1 MFERYTERARRV
13 LFFARYE
20 ASQLGSISIETE
32 HLLLGLIREG
42 KGLTSRIFARS
53 HLSLES
59 IRKEIE
65 GRTVFRE
72 KVSTSVEIP
81 FSAETKRVLQFA
93 AEEADRLLH
102 NYIGTEHLLLGI
114 LREERSV
121 AATILMEKGMRLN
134 TVREDI
140 VALLNEKTTLTRV
153 KETPLLAEFSRDLT
167 EAAMKNQLDPLVGR
181 HIEIERVQQVL
192 CRRTKN
198 NAVLIGEPGVGK
210 TAIVEGLAQKIVYG
224 DVPHFLADK
233 RLLALDISLIVA
245 GTKYRGQFEERL
257 KAIMKE
263 LTENPNII
271 VFIDE
276 LHTLVGAGSAEGSL
290 DAANILK
297 PALSR
302 GEIRCI
308 GATTPSEY
316 RKYIEKDRS
325 LERRFQAIK
334 VDPPNERETIEVL
347 MGVKDRYET
356 FHHVEYTTEAI
367 EAAVYQSSRYITDR
381 FLPDKAI
388 DLVDEAGARAKLRE
402 AGYSE
407 EFGEINRSIR
417 VAVEQMETAVSEKNF
432 EKAQFYREQEVQARE
447 NLQFVREKFDVKS
460 STRRVVVGKGEID
473 EVVSKWTGVP
483 LTSINQDEGDK
494 LLHMEDA
501 LHNRVISQD
510 AAISALSRA
519 IRRSRA
525 GLKSPNRPVGSFI
538 FLGPTGVG
546 KTELARAIAN
556 FLFGSDHALI
566 RFDMSEYMEKHS
578 VSKLI
583 GSPPGY
589 VGHEEGGQ
597 LTEKVKRNPYSV
609 VLLDE
614 VEKAHPDLFNIL
626 LQVFE
631 DGHLTDGLGNRV
643 NFKNTII
650 IMTSNIGARFIQ
662 KKASLGFQSADS
674 GVISPQRQRHGA
686 RRGEEDVQPGVHQP
700 HRRDHRLRGALGR
713 RPPDHHQAAR
723 EAGERQPGR
732 PPAPPRARA
741 GSHRLDHRADV
752 QGSLVRR
759 PSAAPR
765 DPALYR
771 GSAVRGA
778 HPRAPQGGR
787 HPGVPRCGEPGV
799 PSGRRDRERPP
810 AGLTRLRMGGPC
822 HGYGAASARP
832 LGSLARLRSSKL
844 MAWPLPGPSVRAAA
858 GRSQPPIMRVF
869 ALLLVALA
877 AAGEVRAQTP
887 PAGTPVRPGP
897 VRRRRA
903 IFPRRSAARPSR
915 RPAGCPRPAP
925 ARSSTRSCSASR
937 SRAEAP

>member
-42 KGLTSRIFARS
+42 KGLTSRLFASS
-53 HLSLES
+53 HLSLEN

-81 FSAETKRVLQFA
+81 FSGETKRVLQFA

-121 AATILMEKGMRLN
+121 AASILMEKGMRLN
-134 TVREDI
+134 SVRED
-140 VALLNEKTTLTRV
+140 VLALLNEKTTVTRV

-167 EAAMKNQLDPLVGR
+167 DSAMKNQLDPLVGR
-181 HIEIERVQQVL
+181 DVELERVQQVL

-210 TAIVEGLAQKIVYG
+210 TAIVEGLAQKVVRG

-233 RLLALDISLIVA
+233 RVLALDISLIVA

-263 LTENPNII
+263 LTENPNIV

-308 GATTPSEY
+308 GATTPAEY

-325 LERRFQAIK
+325 LERRFQAVK
-334 VDPPNERETIEVL
+334 VNPPAERETIQIL
-347 MGVKDRYET
+347 LGVKDRYEA
-356 FHHVEYTTEAI
+356 FHHVEYTQEAL

-388 DLVDEAGARAKLRE
+388 DLVDEAGARAKLRN
-402 AGYSE
+402 AGQSN
-407 EFGEINRSIR
+407 EFGEINKSIR
-417 VAVEQMETAVSEKNF
+417 VAVEQMESAAAQKDY
-432 EKAQFYREQEVQARE
+432 EKAQFFREQEVIARE

-460 STRRVVVGKGEID
+460 GVRRVIVGKQEID

-483 LTSINQDEGDK
+483 LTSISQDEGDK
-494 LLHMEDA
+494 LLRMEDE
-501 LHNRVISQD
+501 LHRRVVSQGK
-510 AAISALSRA
+510 AISALARA

-525 GLKSPNRPVGSFI
+525 GLKAPNRPVGSFV

-546 KTELARAIAN
+546 KTELARALAN
-556 FLFGSDHALI
+556 FLFGSDAALI

-614 VEKAHPDLFNIL
+614 IEKAHPDLFNIL

-631 DGHLTDGLGNRV
+631 DGHLTDGLGTRV
-643 NFKNTII
+643 DFKNTIV
-650 IMTSNIGARFIQ
+650 IMTSNIGARYTQ
-662 KKASLGFQSADS
+662 KKASLGFQSADANEIS
-674 GVISPQRQRHGA
+674 RSVSDMVLGEVKRTFNPEFINRIDETIVFEALSDDDLHHVMRLLIAQLNEHLVNRDLHITLAPEVIAWIIDQTC
-686 RRGEEDVQPGVHQP
+686 ED
-700 HRRDHRLRGALGR
+700 R
-713 RPPDHHQAAR
+713 
-723 EAGERQPGR
+723 
-732 PPAPPRARA
+732 
-741 GSHRLDHRADV
+741 S
-752 QGSLVRR
+752 
-759 PSAAPR
+759 
-765 DPALYR
+765 
-771 GSAVRGA
+771 
-778 HPRAPQGGR
+778 
-787 HPGVPRCGEPGV
+787 
-799 PSGRRDRERPP
+799 
-810 AGLTRLRMGGPC
+810 
-822 HGYGAASARP
+822 YGARP
-832 LGSLARLRSSKL
+832 L
-844 MAWPLPGPSVRAAA
+844 
-858 GRSQPPIMRVF
+858 
-869 ALLLVALA
+869 
-877 AAGEVRAQTP
+877 
-887 PAGTPVRPGP
+887 
-897 VRRRRA
+897 RRA
-903 IFPRRSAARPSR
+903 IQRYVEDPLSEELIRGQLKSGNIEVYLNGGSLSYRAAGDGVEGRRLVYDV
-915 RPAGCPRPAP
+915 
-925 ARSSTRSCSASR
+925 
-937 SRAEAP
+937 

>member
-13 LFFARYE
+13 LFFSRYE

-53 HLSLES
+53 HLSLEN

-81 FSAETKRVLQFA
+81 FSAEPKRVLQFA

-140 VALLNEKTTLTRV
+140 VQLLNEKTTLTRV

-167 EAAMKNQLDPLVGR
+167 ESAMKNQLDPLVGR
-181 HIEIERVQQVL
+181 EHEVERVQQVL

-233 RLLALDISLIVA
+233 RILAVDISLIVA

-263 LTENPNII
+263 LTDNPNII

-308 GATTPSEY
+308 GATTPAEY

-334 VDPPNERETIEVL
+334 VDPPAEKETIEIL
-347 MGVKDRYET
+347 MGVKDRYEQ
-356 FHHVEYTTEAI
+356 FHHVEYTREAI

-388 DLVDEAGARAKLRE
+388 DLVDEAGARAKLKE
-402 AGYSE
+402 AG
-407 EFGEINRSIR
+407 
-417 VAVEQMETAVSEKNF
+417 
-432 EKAQFYREQEVQARE
+432 YREQEVSARE

-460 STRRVVVGKGEID
+460 SARKVVVNKGDID

-483 LTSINQDEGDK
+483 IASINQDEGDK
-494 LLHMEDA
+494 LLRMEAD
-501 LHNRVISQD
+501 LHKRVISQEK
-510 AAISALSRA
+510 AISAISRA

-525 GLKSPNRPVGSFI
+525 GLKNPARPVGSFV

-546 KTELARAIAN
+546 KTELARALAN

-614 VEKAHPDLFNIL
+614 IEKAHPDIFNIL

-643 NFKNTII
+643 NFKNSII

-662 KKASLGFQSADS
+662 KKASLGFQSSESETIATSVSEMVLGEVKRTFNPEFINSIDEII
-674 GVISPQRQRHGA
+674 VFEA
-686 RRGEEDVQPGVHQP
+686 LTDDDLRRIMGLLLQQLNENLIDRKLKIQLQPEVV
-700 HRRDHRLRGALGR
+700 DWII
-713 RPPDHHQAAR
+713 
-723 EAGERQPGR
+723 EIT
-732 PPAPPRARA
+732 
-741 GSHRLDHRADV
+741 
-752 QGSLVRR
+752 
-759 PSAAPR
+759 
-765 DPALYR
+765 
-771 GSAVRGA
+771 
-778 HPRAPQGGR
+778 
-787 HPGVPRCGEPGV
+787 CK
-799 PSGRRDRERPP
+799 DRS
-810 AGLTRLRMGGPC
+810 
-822 HGYGAASARP
+822 YGARP
-832 LGSLARLRSSKL
+832 L
-844 MAWPLPGPSVRAAA
+844 
-858 GRSQPPIMRVF
+858 
-869 ALLLVALA
+869 
-877 AAGEVRAQTP
+877 
-887 PAGTPVRPGP
+887 
-897 VRRRRA
+897 RRA
-903 IFPRRSAARPSR
+903 IQRYVEDPLSEELIRGNLRGGEIEVYLDNGQLAY
-915 RPAGCPRPAP
+915 RPAGELTAGRRLA
-925 ARSSTRSCSASR
+925 
-937 SRAEAP
+937 

>member
-20 ASQLGSISIETE
+20 ASQLGSVSIETE

-53 HLSLES
+53 HLSLEH

-102 NYIGTEHLLLGI
+102 NYIGTEHLLLGL

-121 AATILMEKGMRLN
+121 AASILMEKGMRLSS
-134 TVREDI
+134 VRDDI
-140 VALLNEKTTLTRV
+140 VSLLNEKTTMTRV

-167 EAAMKNQLDPLVGR
+167 DAALKNQLDPLVGR
-181 HIEIERVQQVL
+181 LAELERVQQVL

-210 TAIVEGLAQKIVYG
+210 TAIVEGLGQRIVSG

-271 VFIDE
+271 VFVDE

-308 GATTPSEY
+308 GATTPAEY

-334 VDPPNERETIEVL
+334 VDPPSEVDTISVL
-347 MGVKDRYET
+347 LGVKDRYES
-356 FHHVEYTTEAI
+356 FHHVEFTQEAI

-388 DLVDEAGARAKLRE
+388 DLVDEAGARAKLRD
-402 AGYSE
+402 AGYSD
-407 EFGEINRSIR
+407 EFGALNRSIR
-417 VAVEQMETAVSEKNF
+417 VAVEQMESAVSQKDF
-432 EKAQFYREQEVQARE
+432 EKAQFYREQEVMARE

-460 STRRVVVGKGEID
+460 NERRIVVGKQEID
-473 EVVSKWTGVP
+473 EVVSNWTGVP
-483 LTSINQDEGDK
+483 ITSINQDESDK
-494 LLHMEDA
+494 LLRMEEE
-501 LHNRVISQD
+501 LHGRVISQD
-510 AAISALSRA
+510 QAISALARA

-525 GLKSPNRPVGSFI
+525 GLKAPNRPVGSFV

-546 KTELARAIAN
+546 KTELARALAN
-556 FLFGSDHALI
+556 FLFGSDSMLI

-614 VEKAHPDLFNIL
+614 IEKAHPDLFNIL

-650 IMTSNIGARFIQ
+650 IMTSNIGARHIQ
-662 KKASLGFQSADS
+662 KKTSLGFQTADAQQVNRS
-674 GVISPQRQRHGA
+674 VSDMVLSEVKRTFNPEFINRIDEIIVFDALAQ
-686 RRGEEDVQPGVHQP
+686 EDLQQI
-700 HRRDHRLRGALGR
+700 
-713 RPPDHHQAAR
+713 
-723 EAGERQPGR
+723 
-732 PPAPPRARA
+732 
-741 GSHRLDHRADV
+741 
-752 QGSLVRR
+752 
-759 PSAAPR
+759 
-765 DPALYR
+765 
-771 GSAVRGA
+771 
-778 HPRAPQGGR
+778 
-787 HPGVPRCGEPGV
+787 
-799 PSGRRDRERPP
+799 
-810 AGLTRLRMGGPC
+810 TRLLVDRLNENLLDRQMRITLTPDVIDWVIEQTC
-822 HGYGAASARP
+822 KDRSYGARP
-832 LGSLARLRSSKL
+832 L
-844 MAWPLPGPSVRAAA
+844 
-858 GRSQPPIMRVF
+858 
-869 ALLLVALA
+869 
-877 AAGEVRAQTP
+877 
-887 PAGTPVRPGP
+887 
-897 VRRRRA
+897 RRA
-903 IFPRRSAARPSR
+903 IQRYVEDPLSDELIRGQLRGGDIEIYMDGGSLYYRVGDDAGAGRPL
-915 RPAGCPRPAP
+915 ALDVQ
-925 ARSSTRSCSASR
+925 
-937 SRAEAP
+937 EA